1 MDPSWQVAGYSHWCT
16 RIHLTVRLFPTDEKY
31 RGVRDVLLLDG
42 IAASLVSKLQLASGP
57 LLAATLAALA
67 VIPHYDAR
75 LYDETASLLLLR
87 RAARDSGNDDGGGDG
102 GGAAAEAPLQLHD
115 VLTFVWAFSRVQH
128 RSKSG
133 KAFMMVMMDRAEEV
147 GVC

>member
-75 LYDETASLLLLR
+75 LYDETASLLLQR
-87 RAARDSGNDDGGGDG
+87 RAARDSGNDDDG
-102 GGAAAEAPLQLHD
+102 SAAAEAPLQLHD

-133 KAFMMVMMDRAEEV
+133 KAFMTVMMDRAEDV
-147 GVC
+147 GFC

>member
-1 MDPSWQVAGYSHWCT
+1 M
-16 RIHLTVRLFPTDEKY
+16 
-31 RGVRDVLLLDG
+31 LLLDG
-42 IAASLVSKLQLASGP
+42 ITASLVSKLQLASGP

-87 RAARDSGNDDGGGDG
+87 RAAGDSGNDDGG
-102 GGAAAEAPLQLHD
+102 ATEPPLQLQD

-128 RSKSG
+128 RSKNG

-147 GVC
+147 GNC

>member
-1 MDPSWQVAGYSHWCT
+1 MC
-16 RIHLTVRLFPTDEKY
+16 LFPTDEKY

-87 RAARDSGNDDGGGDG
+87 RAARDSGNDDDG
-102 GGAAAEAPLQLHD
+102 SAAAEAPLQLHD

-133 KAFMMVMMDRAEEV
+133 KAFMTVMMDRAEEV

>member
-1 MDPSWQVAGYSHWCT
+1 M
-16 RIHLTVRLFPTDEKY
+16 
-31 RGVRDVLLLDG
+31 LLLDG
-42 IAASLVSKLQLASGP
+42 IASSLVTKLQQASGP
-57 LLAATLAALA
+57 LLAATLASLA

-87 RAARDSGNDDGGGDG
+87 RSARDSGNDGGGGEG
-102 GGAAAEAPLQLHD
+102 GPAEPPLQLHD

-133 KAFMMVMMDRAEEV
+133 KAFMMALMDRAEEV
-147 GVC
+147 GLCW